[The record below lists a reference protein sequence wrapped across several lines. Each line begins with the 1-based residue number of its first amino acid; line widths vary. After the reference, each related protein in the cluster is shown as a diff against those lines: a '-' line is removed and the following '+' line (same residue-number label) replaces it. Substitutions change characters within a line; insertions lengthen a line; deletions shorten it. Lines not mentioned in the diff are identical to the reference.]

1 MNGSAATL
9 FTPVLSENRWTHSAR
24 LLLIVLLM
32 ALPLAFGS
40 VQPWA
45 WAALIV
51 CTFFTTLLWTA
62 GCVTARQLS
71 VSWTPLYFPLLLLL
85 LVIVVQRIWNVTFD
99 PISARE
105 SGVKL
110 LAYVILFFLSRELFG
125 RASQRAWSGLGLAVT
140 IYVFAVAL
148 FATIQFF
155 SSPGLLYWTKRPLWG
170 GIVFGPY
177 VNHNHYA
184 GLMEILIPLAVG
196 YVISIRR
203 GSAQPVLVFAVLVP
217 IASVLLSGSRGGMI
231 SLVGEFAIFAIVLLR
246 RNANYRRR
254 RAAIVTGLGLCAAI
268 LLLFLWL
275 DPGDVTKRL
284 EQTATSPELS
294 VADRKQYTAD
304 SINMFRDYPLLGL
317 GVGSFEAAYP
327 VYQSFSSDQTV
338 NHAHND
344 YVEALAETGVI
355 GCFLVLSAV
364 ALFLRSVFFEGQ
376 RSRLDANW
384 IGIGAAVACCGLLIH
399 SFSDFNLHI
408 PSNAAW
414 FAFAAGIATSSR
426 RNVTEMIGQ

>member
-9 FTPVLSENRWTHSAR
+9 FIPVLSENRWTRSAR

-32 ALPLAFGS
+32 AAPLAFGS
-40 VQPWA
+40 VEPWA

-51 CTFFTTLLWTA
+51 CTFLTTLLWTA

-140 IYVFAVAL
+140 IYVFAVAV

-170 GIVFGPY
+170 GAVFGPY

-196 YVISIRR
+196 YVISMPR

-231 SLVGEFAIFAIVLLR
+231 SLVGEFAIFTIVLLR
-246 RNANYRRR
+246 RNANYRRG
-254 RAAIVTGLGLCAAI
+254 RAAIVTGLGFSAAI
-268 LLLFLWL
+268 LLFLWL

-284 EQTATSPELS
+284 EQTVTSPELS
-294 VADRKQYTAD
+294 VGDRKQFTAD

-338 NHAHND
+338 DHAHND
-344 YVEALAETGVI
+344 YFEALAETGVI

-376 RSRLDANW
+376 RSRLDAYW

-426 RNVTEMIGQ
+426 RNDQSLSLK